1 MVKRRELYEMG
12 DAIFERIKRLEDIV
26 DNAGLCMKDYSKENV
41 EEYRNLRLEQSGC
54 EDVPISEMYSQ
65 EELRMLASYA
75 KDHNFE
81 AVFDALAIG
90 FSNGVKWERKKL
102 KSYKPLLATQFYSII
117 RKKKQKGE

>member
-1 MVKRRELYEMG
+1 MVKRKEFYVMVN
-12 DAIFERIKRLEDIV
+12 AIFARIKILEDIV
-26 DNAGLCMKDYSKENV
+26 ENAGLCMKDYSKENV

-90 FSNGVKWERKKL
+90 FASGVKWERGNIKKP
-102 KSYKPLLATQFYSII
+102 S
-117 RKKKQKGE
+117 